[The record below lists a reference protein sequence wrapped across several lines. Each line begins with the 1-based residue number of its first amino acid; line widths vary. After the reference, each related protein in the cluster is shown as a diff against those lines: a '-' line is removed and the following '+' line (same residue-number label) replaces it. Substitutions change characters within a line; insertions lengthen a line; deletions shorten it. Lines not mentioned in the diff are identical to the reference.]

1 MTASRR
7 LTDVQYALKAKA
19 LAQLARE
26 IGIAEAVAVIK
37 AAKEVPEDETA
48 TPREL
53 AAELAGAKRDEM
65 MAELIR
71 QEKEGRRRGAV
82 RRVARDYALDR
93 HDPIEVETNERNLRR
108 WRKKNLRTM
117 SESCPR
123 NRLEINDGN
132 EKHRNYPRSDN
143 R

>member
-1 MTASRR
+1 MQASRR

-26 IGIAEAVAVIK
+26 IGIAEALAVIK
-37 AAKEVPEDETA
+37 AAKEVPDDETA

-53 AAELAGAKRDEM
+53 AADDRRAKRDEM

-82 RRVARDYALDR
+82 KRIARDYALDR
-93 HDPIEVETNERNLRR
+93 RDPIEVETNARNLRR
-108 WRKKNLRTM
+108 WR
-117 SESCPR
+117 
-123 NRLEINDGN
+123 
-132 EKHRNYPRSDN
+132 EKIADN
-143 R
+143 VRIPFPKLIRG